1 MTLPLELSVIVL
13 SRNQR
18 EAVLRC
24 VRSVLAEMSQLLGGW
39 ELLVVD
45 SASTDG
51 TREALANLP
60 VRWVALEESPL
71 LCASLGRWAGTGC
84 SSGTYLLFL
93 DGDMELAT
101 GFLSAAVDLLRR
113 RPEVA
118 GIVGRVMERDPR
130 SPSKW
135 RDRNRILREGPA
147 VKFGGA
153 LLFRRG
159 SLLRAGGY
167 DPYIFNREEN
177 ELYSRI
183 RMTGETIWK
192 LPIPMAVH
200 HDPPSS
206 AAEKFFREI
215 LPGRRRPLGRAQA
228 FIRSWKKGN
237 LLFYLRQERLF
248 FLSLLVDMASAIA
261 FLLLPSPA
269 AWGAPAAAQLA
280 SLVVHASSWSAGQ
293 YVLNK
298 IAAVQFLLGLFLA
311 PGLLRLP
318 LPAAREAS

>member
-1 MTLPLELSVIVL
+1 LTPPKELSVVVIC
-13 SRNQR
+13 RNQK

-24 VRSVLAEMSQLLGGW
+24 VRSVLAELSSSPGEW

-45 SASTDG
+45 SASIDG
-51 TREALANLP
+51 TREALAGLP

-71 LCASLGRWAGTGC
+71 LCASLGRWAGTEC
-84 SSGTYLLFL
+84 SSGTYILFL
-93 DGDMELAT
+93 DGDMELSK
-101 GFLSAAVDLLRR
+101 GFLPAAVDLLRGR
-113 RPEVA
+113 SDVA
-118 GIVGRVMERDPR
+118 GVVGQVMERDHG
-130 SPSKW
+130 SPSGW
-135 RDRNRILREGPA
+135 SDRNRILREGPA
-147 VKFGGA
+147 AKFGGA
-153 LLFRRG
+153 LVFRRG

-192 LPIPMAVH
+192 LPIPMAIH
-200 HDPPSS
+200 HDPPASTL
-206 AAEKFFREI
+206 EKVWREI
-215 LPGRRRPLGRAQA
+215 LPGRKRPLGRAQA
-228 FIRSWKKGN
+228 FLRSWKKGN
-237 LLFYLRQERLF
+237 LFFYLRQERLF
-248 FLSLLVDMASAIA
+248 FFSLLADALSVIA

-269 AWGAPAAAQLA
+269 AWGALAAAQLT
-280 SLVVHASSWSAGQ
+280 SLVVHTSSWSAGQ

-298 IAAVQFLLGLFLA
+298 IAAVQFLPGLFLA